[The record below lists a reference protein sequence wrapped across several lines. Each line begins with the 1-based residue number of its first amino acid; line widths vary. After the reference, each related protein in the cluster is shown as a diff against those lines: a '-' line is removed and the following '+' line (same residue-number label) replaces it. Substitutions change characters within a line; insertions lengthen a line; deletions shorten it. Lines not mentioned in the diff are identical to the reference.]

1 MVIIVE
7 IKTVKTIVKIDELVD
22 FFTSVFSDYTVVNEQ
37 SKLTKKELME
47 SQFNED
53 PEFLM
58 YIEDNNKIVAA
69 LFGYSSKPTN
79 AIILHIIGVLKEYRL
94 KKYGSKLLDELVKRA
109 KEKNY
114 GQINLTS
121 KTENYDFYIKN
132 GFRPVLSYVVFDN
145 ISNEEFDKLNK
156 YNFEQISYIVH
167 DYMMDGKEKHATRI
181 TYYVD
186 YPKFEYL
193 KYYNDLFEGSSA
205 SYSFERF
212 LK

>member
-1 MVIIVE
+1 MIIMD
-7 IKTVKTIVKIDELVD
+7 IKTVKTIDKIDELVD
-22 FFTSVFSDYTVVNEQ
+22 FFANVFSDYTVVNEQ

-53 PEFLM
+53 PDFLM

-114 GQINLTS
+114 DQINLTS

-132 GFRPVLSYVVFDN
+132 GFKPVLSYVVFDN
-145 ISNEEFDKLNK
+145 ISNKEFDKLNK
-156 YNFEQISYIVH
+156 YNFEQISYYVH
-167 DYMMDGKEKHATRI
+167 DYKMDGKEKHATRI

-205 SYSFERF
+205 SYTFVKN

>member
-1 MVIIVE
+1 MN
-7 IKTVKTIVKIDELVD
+7 IKTVKTIDKIDELVD
-22 FFTSVFSDYTVVNEQ
+22 FFANVFSDYTVVNEQ

-53 PEFLM
+53 PNFLM

-114 GQINLTS
+114 DQINLTS

-132 GFRPVLSYVVFDN
+132 GFKPVLSYVVFDN

-156 YNFEQISYIVH
+156 YNFEQISYYVH

-205 SYSFERF
+205 SYSFVKN

>member
-1 MVIIVE
+1 MD
-7 IKTVKTIVKIDELVD
+7 IKTVKTIDKIDELVD
-22 FFTSVFSDYTVVNEQ
+22 FFANVFSDYTVVNEQ

-53 PEFLM
+53 SDFLM

-79 AIILHIIGVLKEYRL
+79 AIILHIMGVLKEYRL
-94 KKYGSKLLDELVKRA
+94 KKYGSKLLEELVKRA

-114 GQINLTS
+114 DQIILTS

-132 GFRPVLSYVVFDN
+132 GFKPVLSYVVFDN

-156 YNFEQISYIVH
+156 YNFEQISYYVH
-167 DYMMDGKEKHATRI
+167 DYMMDGKEKHATRV

-205 SYSFERF
+205 SYSFVKN

>member
-1 MVIIVE
+1 MD
-7 IKTVKTIVKIDELVD
+7 IKTVKTIDKIDELVD
-22 FFTSVFSDYTVVNEQ
+22 FFANVFSDYTVVNEQ

-53 PEFLM
+53 PDFLM

-69 LFGYSSKPTN
+69 LFGYSSKHTN
-79 AIILHIIGVLKEYRL
+79 AIILHIMGVLKEYRL
-94 KKYGSKLLDELVKRA
+94 KKYGSKLLDELIKRA

-114 GQINLTS
+114 DQINLTS

-132 GFRPVLSYVVFDN
+132 GFKPILSYVVFDN
-145 ISNEEFDKLNK
+145 VSNEEFDKLNK

-167 DYMMDGKEKHATRI
+167 GYMMDGNEKHATRV

-205 SYSFERF
+205 SYSFVKN

>member
-1 MVIIVE
+1 MNIN
-7 IKTVKTIVKIDELVD
+7 TVNSIEEIDELTEFLTV
-22 FFTSVFSDYTVVNEQ
+22 VFSEFTVIDER
-37 SKLTKKELME
+37 SALTKKDMME
-47 SQFNED
+47 SQFKED
-53 PEFLM
+53 SSFLM
-58 YIEDNNKIVAA
+58 YIKEDNKIVAG
-69 LFGYSSKPTN
+69 LFAYTSKPTN
-79 AIILHIIGVLKEYRL
+79 SVILHIIGVLKEYRL
-94 KKYGSKLLDELVKRA
+94 KKYGSKLLNELVKRA

-114 GQINLTS
+114 DQINLTS

-132 GFRPVLSYVVFDN
+132 GFKPVLSYVVFDN
-145 ISNEEFDKLNK
+145 ISNKEFDKLNK

-193 KYYNDLFEGSSA
+193 KYYNDLFKNSSA
-205 SYSFERF
+205 SYSFERN

>member
-1 MVIIVE
+1 MD
-7 IKTVKTIVKIDELVD
+7 IKTVKTIDKIDELVD
-22 FFTSVFSDYTVVNEQ
+22 FFANVFSDYTVVNEQ

-53 PEFLM
+53 PDFLM

-69 LFGYSSKPTN
+69 LFGYTSKPTN
-79 AIILHIIGVLKEYRL
+79 SVILHIIGVLKEYRL
-94 KKYGSKLLDELVKRA
+94 KKYGSKLLNELVKRA

-114 GQINLTS
+114 DQINLTS

-132 GFRPVLSYVVFDN
+132 GFKPVLSYVVFDN
-145 ISNEEFDKLNK
+145 ISNKEFDKLNK

-181 TYYVD
+181 TYYVN

-193 KYYNDLFEGSSA
+193 EYYNKLYKNSSA